1 MQDEKFLYMVEEF
14 INGGELFTILR
25 AYGKMDMNMA
35 R

>member
-1 MQDEKFLYMVEEF
+1 MQDKKFIYMAEEF

-25 AYGKMDMNMA
+25 AYGKMDMDMA